1 MSDGFWADAVRVR
14 EVANSMTASAEAL
27 GTAADSIASPGFGTA
42 AAGRNYGDLGAAYL
56 DAHSGLG
63 RAVGVW
69 RSSVDDIADALVAA
83 MSAYEIQ
90 DDAGAHA
97 IDSLR

>member
-1 MSDGFWADAVRVR
+1 
-14 EVANSMTASAEAL
+14 MTASAEAL
-27 GTAADSIASPGFGTA
+27 GAGADSIASPAFGTA
-42 AAGRNYGDLGAAYL
+42 TVAGRNYGDLGAAYL